1 MKTFSATPKDVERGW
16 HLVDAE
22 GLVLGRLAALV
33 AGRLR
38 GKHKAIYTPSLDC
51 GDHVVVVN
59 ADKVVLT
66 GNKRSQKIYY
76 WHSGYPGGIKQRTAH
91 QILEGRFPE
100 RVIEKAVERMLPKGA
115 LGRQQLRKLHVYRGV
130 EHPHQG
136 QAPASLDLAA
146 LNRKNSVKDT
156 DHG

>member
-1 MKTFSATPKDVERGW
+1 
-16 HLVDAE
+16 
-22 GLVLGRLAALV
+22 
-33 AGRLR
+33 
-38 GKHKAIYTPSLDC
+38 
-51 GDHVVVVN
+51 VVVVN

-115 LGRQQLRKLHVYRGV
+115 LGRQQLRKLHVYSGV

-136 QAPASLDLAA
+136 QAPVSLDLAA